1 MMQFPFLQ
9 TILLETEA
17 GYWPSNKESS
27 VTRGT
32 VSTVASVALI
42 QVAVYAVSVEYIA
55 PGNTTRSVVQMVT
68 PTTIRAS

>member
-17 GYWPSNKESS
+17 GHWPSNKESS

-42 QVAVYAVSVEYIA
+42 QAAVYAVSVEYIA

>member
-17 GYWPSNKESS
+17 GHWPSNKESS

>member
-1 MMQFPFLQ
+1 MQFPFLQ

-17 GYWPSNKESS
+17 GHWPSNKESS

-32 VSTVASVALI
+32 VSTVASAALI